1 MIIVTMDRA
10 DGSTL
15 DPSQA
20 RSHRSSCGSL
30 FAQGALRDQCLAFG
44 ASQLRKL
51 DTVARSTLR
60 IPYFHVLWA
69 ELPDDRQQL
78 TLRYAAPN
86 SKKDDVRVACVTA
99 VIDKEQRLKTRT
111 WIDRLLDRA
120 YGQVQRRK
128 RVQVL
133 VNPVGGQGKAVGIF
147 EQHVE
152 PIFVAAQCRVDAVH
166 TTYQGHAA
174 DLAEKMNLDD
184 HDVVA
189 CCSGDGL
196 PHEVFNGLGRRKD
209 AGTALRRM
217 AVVQVPCGS
226 GNAMSWNLFGTANPS
241 LAAVGIVKGV
251 RTSLDLVSISQ
262 ANRPRLLSF
271 LSQAVGLVADSDLG
285 TDHLRWMGET
295 RFLYGF
301 LTRLLR
307 KHVYP
312 CDIMALIDL
321 DDKDAIRVHYD
332 QALQRLQSKSSSSS
346 SSTSTTTT
354 TLVPSP
360 EHDGKEIDG
369 GQEEE
374 GGEEDLLALRYGDIN
389 NNLPTTTSTTSDQ
402 WTLLPYPNLGTFYSG
417 NMAYMASDGNFFPAA
432 LPRDGYTDMITID
445 GDISASLALR
455 TLASVARNSF
465 FNLAHVRYRKVRA
478 YRLVPRPG
486 WSGFISI
493 DGESIPFAPFQAELL
508 PGLATVLSK
517 RVGRY
522 EAPGP
527 M

>member
-1 MIIVTMDRA
+1 MGHYSRKVRYVIN
-10 DGSTL
+10 
-15 DPSQA
+15 
-20 RSHRSSCGSL
+20 
-30 FAQGALRDQCLAFG
+30 AFLCS

-51 DTVARSTLR
+51 DAVARSTLR
-60 IPYFHVLWA
+60 IPYFYVLGA
-69 ELPDDRQQL
+69 ELPEDGQQL
-78 TLRYAAPN
+78 TVRYAAPA
-86 SKKDDVRVACVTA
+86 SKKDDVRAACVTA
-99 VIDKEQRLKTRT
+99 VIDYEQRAKTRT

-120 YGQVQRRK
+120 YGQAQRRK
-128 RVQVL
+128 RIQVL

-147 EQHVE
+147 KQYVE
-152 PIFVAAQCRVDAVH
+152 PIFVAAQCQVDTVH

-174 DLAEKMNLDD
+174 DLAEGMNLDG

-209 AGTALRRM
+209 AGSALQRM

-241 LAAVGIVKGV
+241 LATVGIVKGV

-301 LTRLLR
+301 LTRLLG

-332 QALQRLQSKSSSSS
+332 QALQRLQSKSSST

-354 TLVPSP
+354 LLPSP
-360 EHDGKEIDG
+360 EQTDKEIGDG
-369 GQEEE
+369 QVEKLE
-374 GGEEDLLALRYGDIN
+374 GLPALRYGDIN
-389 NNLPTTTSTTSDQ
+389 DNSNQ
-402 WTLLPYPNLGTFYSG
+402 WTSLPYPNLGTFYSG

-432 LPRDGYTDMITID
+432 LPRDGYTDMITIN
-445 GDISASLALR
+445 GDISASVALR
-455 TLASVARNSF
+455 TLASVARNKF
-465 FNLAHVRYRKVRA
+465 FSLPQVRYRKVRA
-478 YRLVPRPG
+478 YHLVPRPG

-493 DGESIPFAPFQAELL
+493 DGESIPFAPFQAEVL

-522 EAPGP
+522 EAPGLV
-527 M
+527 